1 MAERFGV
8 GCGFVGRGAE
18 RVLLRRLLRRLYEE
32 AASGRPRVVV
42 VEGAAGIGKTA
53 LVRRARPRCRRGRR
67 SGCTRTPGAT
77 RCTAGPCSNACRRK

>member
-18 RVLLRRLLRRLYEE
+18 RVLLGRLYEE

-42 VEGAAGIGKTA
+42 AEGAAGIGKTA
-53 LVRRARPRCRRGRR
+53 LVRRFLGDRA
-67 SGCTRTPGAT
+67 PGA
-77 RCTAGPCSNACRRK
+77 